1 MRFILIITS
10 IFFLIPSGFSQ
21 ESNYR
26 RLPEDST
33 LAWLAENYI
42 ANPENLHEIALE
54 ALARAYQLKDDRLMA
69 ESHLLLMRW
78 HGYYIPFTIDSI
90 FYHGDLAIPLFDK
103 LNDQHNLAAIYAE
116 LALSYIYAS
125 DLEKSE
131 TLIFKALGIYET
143 LEDSWG
149 ISSSFCKMSYI
160 FFAQQD
166 YDLAIRY
173 ALKAI
178 EITEKNQYYFI
189 QEQAL
194 LNLIKSYQK
203 VGKLD
208 EALEAGNKCIETLNA
223 HLPDEVYDLARAYGY
238 RGDVWTEIGD
248 YQKALKDNLKAY
260 SIVEA
265 EMGADNPNA
274 KTYRDGIAR
283 AYFLQGKYKDAMP
296 HLKASLEGFVELGHS
311 YKPYMQELYNNLAE
325 CYYQLGDYQ
334 KAFDS
339 QQLAHAVFDSLVQNR
354 IANLESESLVKYESG
369 KKDQALAEQETIIKQ
384 QNQFQLLGIG
394 FIGLLLLFLVTLIY
408 YFRRNQK
415 NMAALSAKNK
425 ENELLLKEIHHRVK
439 NNLQV
444 ISSLLNMQ
452 SRNIEDKAIK
462 DAILESQSRVQSMS
476 LIHQKL
482 YRGQNLAAI
491 EMKSYLQ
498 TLADSLVE
506 TFSDE
511 DVVNIELDMQ
521 NLELDVDYAIPLGLI
536 ANELITNSLK
546 YAFPGRKKGAIE
558 IKMKQD
564 QGEIILDVRDNGVGT
579 KTPEV
584 QEDSNGFGS
593 ELIAL
598 LTMQL
603 KGKLD
608 AKTENGYHTRLRFP
622 ISKITQ
628 AA

>member
-1 MRFILIITS
+1 M
-10 IFFLIPSGFSQ
+10 
-21 ESNYR
+21 
-26 RLPEDST
+26 
-33 LAWLAENYI
+33 
-42 ANPENLHEIALE
+42 
-54 ALARAYQLKDDRLMA
+54 
-69 ESHLLLMRW
+69 
-78 HGYYIPFTIDSI
+78 
-90 FYHGDLAIPLFDK
+90 
-103 LNDQHNLAAIYAE
+103 
-116 LALSYIYAS
+116 
-125 DLEKSE
+125 
-131 TLIFKALGIYET
+131 
-143 LEDSWG
+143 
-149 ISSSFCKMSYI
+149 
-160 FFAQQD
+160 
-166 YDLAIRY
+166 
-173 ALKAI
+173 
-178 EITEKNQYYFI
+178 
-189 QEQAL
+189 
-194 LNLIKSYQK
+194 
-203 VGKLD
+203 
-208 EALEAGNKCIETLNA
+208 
-223 HLPDEVYDLARAYGY
+223 
-238 RGDVWTEIGD
+238 
-248 YQKALKDNLKAY
+248 
-260 SIVEA
+260 
-265 EMGADNPNA
+265 
-274 KTYRDGIAR
+274 
-283 AYFLQGKYKDAMP
+283 
-296 HLKASLEGFVELGHS
+296 
-311 YKPYMQELYNNLAE
+311 
-325 CYYQLGDYQ
+325 
-334 KAFDS
+334 
-339 QQLAHAVFDSLVQNR
+339 
-354 IANLESESLVKYESG
+354 
-369 KKDQALAEQETIIKQ
+369 
-384 QNQFQLLGIG
+384 
-394 FIGLLLLFLVTLIY
+394 
-408 YFRRNQK
+408 
-415 NMAALSAKNK
+415 
-425 ENELLLKEIHHRVK
+425 LLKEIHHRVK

-498 TLADSLVE
+498 TLADSLID

-603 KGKLD
+603 KGKLE